1 MKWRG
6 LSLGSGVKGISPD
19 NVKWPNYVLEAHEMK
34 LPKRHLFL
42 FSAIFVMDRSLGQQ
56 QKRESYSESKRS
68 NCLVCG
74 ENNSLMQMS
83 FIFSVF

>member
-42 FSAIFVMDRSLGQQ
+42 FSAIFVMDH
-56 QKRESYSESKRS
+56 
-68 NCLVCG
+68 
-74 ENNSLMQMS
+74 
-83 FIFSVF
+83 